1 MRIQGIGT
9 EIVECLRIAQMIERY
24 GEQFIEGILTSEE
37 IQFCASRKHST
48 QQYAAHWATKKAVL
62 KALDTAW
69 TRDFHWRDIVI
80 RVEGGAEPRVKLLGE
95 LSELANRRG
104 VTRLLATYAHCRTHA
119 TAYVLAIQE
128 PSPGGRRDVP

>member
-1 MRIQGIGT
+1 MRILGIGT

-24 GEQFIEGILTSEE
+24 GEQFLQGILTSEE

-80 RVEGGAEPRVKLLGE
+80 RVEGGSEPRVKLLGE
-95 LSELANRRG
+95 LSELAGRRG
-104 VTRLLATYAHCRTHA
+104 VTRLMASYAHCRTHA
-119 TAYVLAIQE
+119 TSYVLALE
-128 PSPGGRRDVP
+128 DNLPTDLRDVR